1 MNGSNPAGEIDREIR
16 QILEQEFSRSSCI
29 SRLMFFGQR
38 KIPKG
43 FNHSA
48 RRWPMKLGYA
58 GIIGKTES
66 TLKGLD

>member
-1 MNGSNPAGEIDREIR
+1 MIFRAKENPNGKFLTQRRKDAET
-16 QILEQEFSRSSCI
+16 
-29 SRLMFFGQR
+29 QR

-48 RRWPMKLGYA
+48 RRWPMKSGYA
-58 GIIGKTES
+58 GIIGKIKS